1 MSEVTLESD
10 LSVKAEL
17 DCRGMNCPMPIM
29 KTKKAVDALSSGEI
43 LKMIATDPGSAN
55 DMIAWA
61 KRTGNELLKS
71 EEGNGEYIFFVKKK

>member
-1 MSEVTLESD
+1 MSELTLESG
-10 LSVKAEL
+10 LTVKAEL
-17 DCRGMNCPMPIM
+17 DCRGLNCPMPIM

-43 LKMIATDPGSAN
+43 LKMTATDPGSAN